1 MTKKKTDEFEVAMDA
16 AVENNEEMEDVA
28 DDVSDAILEELSMY
42 PREAFYLTWLNI
54 TNLKTPTLD

>member
-28 DDVSDAILEELSMY
+28 DICSLQTRMETRCCS
-42 PREAFYLTWLNI
+42 R
-54 TNLKTPTLD
+54 